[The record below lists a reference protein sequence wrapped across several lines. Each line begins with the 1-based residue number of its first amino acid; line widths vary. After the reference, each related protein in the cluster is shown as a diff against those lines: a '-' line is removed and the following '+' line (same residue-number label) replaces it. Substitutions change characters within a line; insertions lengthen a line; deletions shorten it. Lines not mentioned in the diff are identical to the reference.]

1 MCVCE
6 CVCERERVCVCVCT
20 MLDGC
25 LLVYCIDC
33 VDRHGWVCRYV
44 CVRGERE
51 GGGER
56 MKDVQIYGVNN
67 ISFEARC

>member
-1 MCVCE
+1 MCECVCV

-56 MKDVQIYGVNN
+56 MKDVQISDVNN
-67 ISFEARC
+67 IRKQH